1 MARDTFYTAVDLGN
15 SKVASIVA
23 RVGTEGELKIVGT
36 GIVPSQGMHK
46 GRIERIDEVQASV
59 RASLEE
65 AQRYIGRG
73 VAGSVYA
80 GVSGSHIS
88 CINTQETVDNPGEVK
103 DVNNH
108 LLEQL
113 IKSSLPR
120 IDRSKRILHVIPISY
135 NVDGLSGMRN
145 PVGLHADEVQVEAH
159 VVLGEAMALK
169 NTIKAVQ
176 SAKVTVR
183 SLVLQSLSSAEA
195 TLTGDERE
203 MGAVF
208 VDIGSGTTDLIIYRQ
223 GSPWYSAVIPVGGD
237 QLTKDLSVAL
247 RVPVYLAEE
256 TKLKWGHATPDALS
270 SNEEV
275 VIPSFQG
282 QPRRVF
288 QRKKIAE
295 PLNARVLEL
304 LKLILLQVRQ
314 SGLRQLPPG
323 GLVITGGCS
332 ELPGMQE
339 LAKQTMGGP
348 VRVAYPSGISG
359 LPTHL
364 RKPAYSAA
372 VGLLLWGIKHQGEK
386 RPYRNGQRAVSKSKP
401 LFGRPKR
408 EESRERTEVQ
418 VG

>member
-1 MARDTFYTAVDLGN
+1 MARETFYTAVDLGN

-23 RVGTEGELKIVGT
+23 RVGTEGELKVVGT

-46 GRIERIDEVQASV
+46 GRIERIGEVQVAV

-73 VAGSVYA
+73 MAGNVYA
-80 GVSGSHIS
+80 GVSGNHLT
-88 CINTQETVDNPGEVK
+88 CVNTKDTINNAGDVK
-103 DVNNH
+103 DINNH

-113 IKSSLPR
+113 IKSSVPR
-120 IDRSKRILHVIPISY
+120 VDRNTDILHIIPMSY
-135 NVDGLSGMRN
+135 NVDGLTGMRN

-169 NTIKAVQ
+169 NTVKAVQ

-183 SLVLQSLSSAEA
+183 SLVLQSLASAEA

-247 RVPVYLAEE
+247 RAPVYLAEE
-256 TKLKWGHATPDALS
+256 AKIKWGHAMPDVLGS
-270 SNEEV
+270 DEEV

-282 QPRRVF
+282 QPRRIF
-288 QRKKIAE
+288 KRRQIAE
-295 PLNARVLEL
+295 PLHARVAEL
-304 LKLILLQVRQ
+304 LKLILFKVRQ

-323 GLVITGGCS
+323 GLVITGGCA
-332 ELPGMQE
+332 ELPGIQA
-339 LAKQTMGGP
+339 LAKKTVGGP
-348 VRVAYPSGISG
+348 VRIAYPSGIAG
-359 LPTHL
+359 LPTQL

-386 RPYRNGQRAVSKSKP
+386 RSYRNGRRPASKGKP
-401 LFGRPKR
+401 LFGRSKR
-408 EESRERTEVQ
+408 EESREEMEVQ

>member
-1 MARDTFYTAVDLGN
+1 MSYDVD
-15 SKVASIVA
+15 
-23 RVGTEGELKIVGT
+23 
-36 GIVPSQGMHK
+36 
-46 GRIERIDEVQASV
+46 
-59 RASLEE
+59 
-65 AQRYIGRG
+65 
-73 VAGSVYA
+73 
-80 GVSGSHIS
+80 GVSG
-88 CINTQETVDNPGEVK
+88 V
-103 DVNNH
+103 
-108 LLEQL
+108 
-113 IKSSLPR
+113 
-120 IDRSKRILHVIPISY
+120 
-135 NVDGLSGMRN
+135 RN
-145 PVGLHADEVQVEAH
+145 PVGLHADRVQVEAH
-159 VVLGEAMALK
+159 VVLGDAMTLK
-169 NTIKAVQ
+169 NTVKAVE
-176 SAKVTVR
+176 SGRVAVK
-183 SLVLQSLSSAEA
+183 SLVLQSLASAEA

-203 MGAVF
+203 MGAVL

-223 GSPWYSAVIPVGGD
+223 GSPWYSSVIPVGGD

-247 RVPVYLAEE
+247 GISVYLAEE
-256 TKLKWGHATPDALS
+256 VKLKWGHALPEIILGE
-270 SNEEV
+270 EEV